1 LIVDIPT
8 KPVEPLLGQAIEA
21 WQAVRPAQPPML
33 DCQTNEY
40 ADFLFAHRARRVA
53 PHCINKAIVPMLCR
67 KAGVPSA
74 DVRGNITSHRPGPP
88 SRASSTTPRSPRL
101 SLSRRNG

>member
-1 LIVDIPT
+1 
-8 KPVEPLLGQAIEA
+8 
-21 WQAVRPAQPPML
+21 
-33 DCQTNEY
+33 
-40 ADFLFAHRARRVA
+40 
-53 PHCINKAIVPMLCR
+53 MLCR